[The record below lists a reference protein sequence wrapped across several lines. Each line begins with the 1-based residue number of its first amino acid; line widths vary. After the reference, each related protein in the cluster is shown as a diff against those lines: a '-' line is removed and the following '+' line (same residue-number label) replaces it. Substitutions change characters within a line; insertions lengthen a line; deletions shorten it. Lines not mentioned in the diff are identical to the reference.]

1 MDFSKDVAKGLV
13 SHGHSFQSTSNMFFW
28 VMEAVKTKLH
38 LQLLFHLPDI
48 PAQNLTPATWD
59 SSLLWRDWA
68 FWQTQLQKCL
78 VLLRPLWRRFY
89 RPESCIWGIAQ
100 PVSMA
105 MQFLLTSPGY
115 GWAIPRAMLFLNEQ
129 DIQLVPP
136 VDPGKR
142 GSCSGT
148 NTLEALSLVL
158 LWPPSFTKK

>member
-1 MDFSKDVAKGLV
+1 MDFSKDVANGLV
-13 SHGHSFQSTSNMFFW
+13 SHGHSFQSTSNMFSW

-38 LQLLFHLPDI
+38 LQLLFHLSDI
-48 PAQNLTPATWD
+48 PTQNLTPATWD

-68 FWQTQLQKCL
+68 SGKHSCRSVWFSWGRCEGGSIGQNLHLGHSTASIYGSAVSLNKSL
-78 VLLRPLWRRFY
+78 VWLGH
-89 RPESCIWGIAQ
+89 SSG
-100 PVSMA
+100 
-105 MQFLLTSPGY
+105 QFLSQ
-115 GWAIPRAMLFLNEQ
+115 Q

-136 VDPGKR
+136 IDPGKR